1 MFLWKHKVKSVAVTH
16 FFSHIFQVLHLQSVS
31 IFLGYPYK
39 ILVPFSVNC
48 FVIPLSTLRLKRNR
62 NNHFSDLNAKYIF
75 SFVQPSWSFPQ
86 TTTTYAEFRSVRFIG
101 LPSQN
106 MPKRVSRLNNPWLC
120 IGDKIAQERT
130 IQNKTYNYSPKTRM
144 NFFFLWS
151 YLRYFSDVK
160 GFKEKDTEREEFI
173 SHITVKSKAE
183 VI

>member
-1 MFLWKHKVKSVAVTH
+1 MRISLWNSSLVKTQPIHFVLVPKSSRNFDLDTIQQSTFENSMFLWKHKVKSSSCHT

-75 SFVQPSWSFPQ
+75 SFVQPSCSFPQ
-86 TTTTYAEFRSVRFIG
+86 TTTSYAEFRSVRFIG

-106 MPKRVSRLNNPWLC
+106 MPKRVSRLNNPWSC
-120 IGDKIAQERT
+120 R
-130 IQNKTYNYSPKTRM
+130 R
-144 NFFFLWS
+144 
-151 YLRYFSDVK
+151 
-160 GFKEKDTEREEFI
+160 
-173 SHITVKSKAE
+173 
-183 VI
+183 